1 MKTKDVMAGAIL
13 IVIGLIFLGGNLLD
27 APELHLGRLWPVILI
42 VIGGGKILF
51 PEGGAR
57 VNGLP
62 LVLVGSIFL
71 AHNYRVISLRD
82 SWPLF
87 IVAAG
92 ISIVASA
99 WAERSAGRAT
109 DRSGGDR

>member
-13 IVIGLIFLGGNLLD
+13 IVIGLIFLGSNLLD
-27 APELHLGRLWPVILI
+27 QPEWHLGRLWPVILI
-42 VIGGGKILF
+42 VIGAGKMLF
-51 PEGGAR
+51 PECGSR

-71 AHNYRVISLRD
+71 AHNYGVISLRD

-92 ISIVASA
+92 ISILAAA
-99 WAERSAGRAT
+99 WAERSTGPT
-109 DRSGGDR
+109 GGGQ

>member
-1 MKTKDVMAGAIL
+1 VVKTKDVMAGAIL
-13 IVIGLIFLGGNLLD
+13 IVIGLIFLSGNLLD
-27 APELHLGRLWPVILI
+27 SPEWHLGRLWPVIMI

-51 PEGGAR
+51 PEGGSR

-92 ISIVASA
+92 ISVLASA
-99 WAERSAGRAT
+99 WAGRP
-109 DRSGGDR
+109 SGQTGDRR